1 MAMVTTFFI
10 CVMMMLP
17 LLMIRNVRAKIILF
31 KNNVTRLIVDVDYVL
46 SRDAMLAYMKDYLP
60 HFLWF
65 GLQIL
70 PMFIF
75 LFSMVYCVCTIAR
88 RRHRVQMSERSHNN
102 THIFL
107 NSIIFALTLRIIS
120 NGNII
125 MTQMKNVVT
134 IAITVFLMVNRN
146 RA

>member
-1 MAMVTTFFI
+1 MRNTVIAMVTTFFI

-102 THIFL
+102 THI
-107 NSIIFALTLRIIS
+107 LTAKMFVVMMAFIS
-120 NGNII
+120 EEFPTTLLYGFGI
-125 MTQMKNVVT
+125 
-134 IAITVFLMVNRN
+134 
-146 RA
+146 

>member
-1 MAMVTTFFI
+1 MIAMVTTFFI

-60 HFLWF
+60 YFLWF

-75 LFSMVYCVCTIAR
+75 LFLMVYCACTIAR
-88 RRHRVQMSERSHNN
+88 RRHRVQMSERSKNN
-102 THIFL
+102 THISTAMMCVVMMAFI
-107 NSIIFALTLRIIS
+107 SEEFPTTLLYGFGI
-120 NGNII
+120 
-125 MTQMKNVVT
+125 
-134 IAITVFLMVNRN
+134 
-146 RA
+146 

>member
-1 MAMVTTFFI
+1 MATILYAQTPPTQVIAMVTTFFI

-60 HFLWF
+60 YFLWF

-75 LFSMVYCVCTIAR
+75 LFLMVYCACTIAR
-88 RRHRVQMSERSHNN
+88 RV
-102 THIFL
+102 IKVF
-107 NSIIFALTLRIIS
+107 
-120 NGNII
+120 
-125 MTQMKNVVT
+125 
-134 IAITVFLMVNRN
+134 TVFRLLTDFVCLYNYEF
-146 RA
+146 